1 MQTNIQRQLKMLE
14 LIPRHPR
21 RITANRITEH
31 LKDLNFDV
39 GLRTVQRELKAMY
52 EMGLFGLEMDDRC
65 KPFGWSVAACW
76 QGMNL
81 TLMDRHVALAFFTL
95 KHNARQL
102 LPPDSLKQ
110 LAPYFDR
117 ADQVL
122 GSDSDRSWL
131 YWACRV
137 AQLPEPLPLMLI
149 EQDPQVLATVQEALL
164 QKRQIACQLK
174 RFIKGEVHWVDYSPI
189 NLQGIKIS
197 DGVAL
202 LVFTIGSF
210 HTKLYAR
217 PIDSVR
223 HVRLL
228 DTPVM
233 TRENF
238 ADALH
243 DGVRQPEWI
252 NIDLLFSPSA
262 NFILRQAKLAADQH
276 IERLDDG
283 RYRVQAKVKDTPR
296 LRAFLWE
303 MADSVEVVAPPKLRA
318 HFSRLAIKLNQ
329 QYQTAATEFVA
340 VAG

>member
-14 LIPRHPR
+14 QIPRHPR
-21 RITANRITEH
+21 RITANVITER
-31 LKDLNFDV
+31 LNDQHFDV

-65 KPFGWSVAACW
+65 KPFGWSIAACW

-102 LPPDSLKQ
+102 LPPGSLKQ
-110 LAPYFDR
+110 LAPYFER

-122 GSDSDRSWL
+122 GSDSDKSWL

-137 AQLPEPLPLMLI
+137 AQLPEPLPLMHV
-149 EQDPQVLATVQEALL
+149 EQDPKVLETVQEALL

-174 RFIKGEVHWVDYSPI
+174 RFIKGKVHWLDYSPI
-189 NLQGIKIS
+189 NLEGIKIS

-202 LVFTIGSF
+202 LVFTIGTF

-217 PIDSVR
+217 PLDSIR
-223 HVRLL
+223 QVRLL
-228 DTPVM
+228 DTPVV

-238 ADALH
+238 VDALH
-243 DGVRQPEWI
+243 DGVRHPEL
-252 NIDLLFSPSA
+252 IDIELLFAPSA
-262 NFILRQAKLAADQH
+262 NFILRQAKLAAEQRID
-276 IERLDDG
+276 RLDDG
-283 RYRVQAKVKDTPR
+283 RYRVRARVKDTPR

-318 HFSRLAIKLNQ
+318 HFTRLSSKLSQ
-329 QYQTAATEFVA
+329 QYQTAATEVVA
-340 VAG
+340 AVG